1 MPCKSGSKHRP
12 RPRDTL
18 SFVGV
23 ENDKTIFGDGTH
35 HLPYDMLKVVEAVEQ
50 GKQVGESEVSRLV
63 PVDDFVGMSATPEG
77 LQRQIDAV
85 MEFNEG
91 VEIAK

>member
-1 MPCKSGSKHRP
+1 
-12 RPRDTL
+12 
-18 SFVGV
+18 
-23 ENDKTIFGDGTH
+23 
-35 HLPYDMLKVVEAVEQ
+35 MLKVVEAVEQ